1 MIKKTE
7 EKISKYGADSIKVL
21 KGLEAVRK
29 RPGMYIGDTD
39 DGTGLHHMVYEVVD
53 NSIDE
58 ALAGYCKNI
67 KIEINKDG
75 TLSVFDDGRGIPVDI
90 HKGEKK
96 SAAEVIMTQLHAG
109 GKFDHGSYKIS
120 GGLHGVGVSVV
131 NALSQK
137 LKLTIYRDKKEHY
150 IEFKDGKAL
159 SPLKVIGR
167 AGAGVDNIDV
177 PTAKKNNMIVM
188 NTPGGN
194 SNATAEHAFALI
206 MSVLRKIPFANQ
218 TTHKAQWEKKN
229 IKGTELSK
237 KTLGIVGFGNVGVRL
252 SYLVKGFNME
262 ILVSSKS
269 LESRKKDYPHV
280 KNVSFDELISKSDII
295 SFHCKAAADGKPMIT
310 KEHYKKIKPTAY
322 IINAA
327 RGNIVDEKDLNEAL
341 NENLIAGAAVDVFS
355 KEPAKENIL
364 FNNPKVILTPHI
376 AASTTEA
383 SIVVAEMAAN
393 QISDFLLKGT
403 KINTV

>member
-1 MIKKTE
+1 MP
-7 EKISKYGADSIKVL
+7 KVL
-21 KGLEAVRK
+21 ISDSMSNIAQKIFEKNNIQFDVK
-29 RPGMYIGDTD
+29 
-39 DGTGLHHMVYEVVD
+39 TGLSEEEIIKIIPEYDGMVVRSATKVT
-53 NSIDE
+53 
-58 ALAGYCKNI
+58 KNI
-67 KIEINKDG
+67 I
-75 TLSVFDDGRGIPVDI
+75 
-90 HKGEKK
+90 
-96 SAAEVIMTQLHAG
+96 SAA
-109 GKFDHGSYKIS
+109 
-120 GGLHGVGVSVV
+120 
-131 NALSQK
+131 
-137 LKLTIYRDKKEHY
+137 KK
-150 IEFKDGKAL
+150 
-159 SPLKVIGR
+159 LKVIAR

-229 IKGTELSK
+229 IKGAELSK

-252 SYLVKGFNME
+252 RYLVKGFNME

-295 SFHCKAAADGKPMIT
+295 SFHCKTAADGKPMIT

>member
-1 MIKKTE
+1 MP
-7 EKISKYGADSIKVL
+7 KVL
-21 KGLEAVRK
+21 ISDSMSNIAQKIFEKNNIQFDVK
-29 RPGMYIGDTD
+29 
-39 DGTGLHHMVYEVVD
+39 TGLSEEEIIKIIPEYDGMVVRSATKVT
-53 NSIDE
+53 
-58 ALAGYCKNI
+58 KNI
-67 KIEINKDG
+67 I
-75 TLSVFDDGRGIPVDI
+75 
-90 HKGEKK
+90 
-96 SAAEVIMTQLHAG
+96 SAA
-109 GKFDHGSYKIS
+109 
-120 GGLHGVGVSVV
+120 
-131 NALSQK
+131 
-137 LKLTIYRDKKEHY
+137 KK
-150 IEFKDGKAL
+150 
-159 SPLKVIGR
+159 LKVIGR

-177 PTAKKNNMIVM
+177 ITAKKNNMIVM

-295 SFHCKAAADGKPMIT
+295 SFHCKTAADGKPMIT

>member
-1 MIKKTE
+1 MP
-7 EKISKYGADSIKVL
+7 KVL
-21 KGLEAVRK
+21 ISDSMSNIAQKIFEKNNIQFDVK
-29 RPGMYIGDTD
+29 
-39 DGTGLHHMVYEVVD
+39 TGLSEEEIIKIIPEYDGMVVRSATKVT
-53 NSIDE
+53 
-58 ALAGYCKNI
+58 KNI
-67 KIEINKDG
+67 I
-75 TLSVFDDGRGIPVDI
+75 
-90 HKGEKK
+90 
-96 SAAEVIMTQLHAG
+96 SAA
-109 GKFDHGSYKIS
+109 
-120 GGLHGVGVSVV
+120 
-131 NALSQK
+131 
-137 LKLTIYRDKKEHY
+137 KK
-150 IEFKDGKAL
+150 
-159 SPLKVIGR
+159 LKVIGR

-206 MSVLRKIPFANQ
+206 MSVLRRIPFANQ

-295 SFHCKAAADGKPMIT
+295 SFHCKTATDGKPMIT

>member
-1 MIKKTE
+1 MP
-7 EKISKYGADSIKVL
+7 KVL
-21 KGLEAVRK
+21 ISDSMSNIAQKIFEKNNIQFDVK
-29 RPGMYIGDTD
+29 
-39 DGTGLHHMVYEVVD
+39 TGLSEEEIIKIIPEYDGMVVR
-53 NSIDE
+53 SATKIT
-58 ALAGYCKNI
+58 KNI
-67 KIEINKDG
+67 I
-75 TLSVFDDGRGIPVDI
+75 SSA
-90 HKGEKK
+90 KK
-96 SAAEVIMTQLHAG
+96 
-109 GKFDHGSYKIS
+109 
-120 GGLHGVGVSVV
+120 
-131 NALSQK
+131 
-137 LKLTIYRDKKEHY
+137 
-150 IEFKDGKAL
+150 
-159 SPLKVIGR
+159 LKVIGR

-206 MSVLRKIPFANQ
+206 MSILRKIPFANQ

-229 IKGTELSK
+229 IKGTELSN

-252 SYLVKGFNME
+252 SNLVKGFNME
-262 ILVSSKS
+262 ILVCSKS
-269 LESRKKDYPHV
+269 LESRKKDYPHI
-280 KNVSFDELISKSDII
+280 KNASFDELISKSDII

-364 FNNPKVILTPHI
+364 FNNAKVILTPHI

-393 QISDFLLKGT
+393 QISNFLLNGT

>member
-1 MIKKTE
+1 MP
-7 EKISKYGADSIKVL
+7 KVL
-21 KGLEAVRK
+21 ISDSMSNIAQKIFEKNNIQFDVK
-29 RPGMYIGDTD
+29 
-39 DGTGLHHMVYEVVD
+39 TGLSEEEIIKIIPEYDGMVVRSATKVT
-53 NSIDE
+53 
-58 ALAGYCKNI
+58 KNI
-67 KIEINKDG
+67 I
-75 TLSVFDDGRGIPVDI
+75 
-90 HKGEKK
+90 
-96 SAAEVIMTQLHAG
+96 SAA
-109 GKFDHGSYKIS
+109 
-120 GGLHGVGVSVV
+120 
-131 NALSQK
+131 
-137 LKLTIYRDKKEHY
+137 KK
-150 IEFKDGKAL
+150 
-159 SPLKVIGR
+159 LKVIGR

-262 ILVSSKS
+262 ILVNSKS

-295 SFHCKAAADGKPMIT
+295 SFHCKTAADGKPMIT

-327 RGNIVDEKDLNEAL
+327 RGDIVDEKDLNDAL
-341 NENLIAGAAVDVFS
+341 NENLIAGAAVDVFLR
-355 KEPAKENIL
+355 EPAKENIL

-376 AASTTEA
+376 AASTAEA

-393 QISDFLLKGT
+393 QISNFLLKGT

>member
-1 MIKKTE
+1 YDGMVVRSAT
-7 EKISKYGADSIKVL
+7 KV
-21 KGLEAVRK
+21 
-29 RPGMYIGDTD
+29 T
-39 DGTGLHHMVYEVVD
+39 
-53 NSIDE
+53 
-58 ALAGYCKNI
+58 KNI
-67 KIEINKDG
+67 I
-75 TLSVFDDGRGIPVDI
+75 
-90 HKGEKK
+90 
-96 SAAEVIMTQLHAG
+96 SAA
-109 GKFDHGSYKIS
+109 
-120 GGLHGVGVSVV
+120 
-131 NALSQK
+131 
-137 LKLTIYRDKKEHY
+137 KK
-150 IEFKDGKAL
+150 
-159 SPLKVIGR
+159 LKVIGR

-364 FNNPKVILTPHI
+364 FNNPKVILT
-376 AASTTEA
+376 
-383 SIVVAEMAAN
+383 
-393 QISDFLLKGT
+393 
-403 KINTV
+403 

>member
-1 MIKKTE
+1 MP
-7 EKISKYGADSIKVL
+7 KVL
-21 KGLEAVRK
+21 ISDSMSNIAQKIFEKNNIQFDVK
-29 RPGMYIGDTD
+29 
-39 DGTGLHHMVYEVVD
+39 TGLSEEEIIKIIPEYDGMVVRSATKVT
-53 NSIDE
+53 
-58 ALAGYCKNI
+58 KNI
-67 KIEINKDG
+67 I
-75 TLSVFDDGRGIPVDI
+75 
-90 HKGEKK
+90 
-96 SAAEVIMTQLHAG
+96 SAA
-109 GKFDHGSYKIS
+109 
-120 GGLHGVGVSVV
+120 
-131 NALSQK
+131 
-137 LKLTIYRDKKEHY
+137 KK
-150 IEFKDGKAL
+150 
-159 SPLKVIGR
+159 LKVICR

-295 SFHCKAAADGKPMIT
+295 SFHCKTAADGKPMIT

>member
-1 MIKKTE
+1 MSNVAQKIF
-7 EKISKYGADSIKVL
+7 EKNNISVDVK
-21 KGLEAVRK
+21 
-29 RPGMYIGDTD
+29 
-39 DGTGLHHMVYEVVD
+39 TGLSEEEIIKIIPEYDGMVVRSATKVT
-53 NSIDE
+53 
-58 ALAGYCKNI
+58 KNI
-67 KIEINKDG
+67 I
-75 TLSVFDDGRGIPVDI
+75 
-90 HKGEKK
+90 
-96 SAAEVIMTQLHAG
+96 SAA
-109 GKFDHGSYKIS
+109 
-120 GGLHGVGVSVV
+120 
-131 NALSQK
+131 
-137 LKLTIYRDKKEHY
+137 KK
-150 IEFKDGKAL
+150 
-159 SPLKVIGR
+159 LKVIGR

-177 PTAKKNNMIVM
+177 LTAKKNNMIVM
-188 NTPGGN
+188 NAPGGN

-206 MSVLRKIPFANQ
+206 MSWLRKIPFANQ

-262 ILVSSKS
+262 ILVNSKS

-295 SFHCKAAADGKPMIT
+295 SFHCKTASDGKPMIT

-327 RGNIVDEKDLNEAL
+327 RGNIVDEKDINEAL

-383 SIVVAEMAAN
+383 SIVVAEMVAN

>member
-1 MIKKTE
+1 MP
-7 EKISKYGADSIKVL
+7 KVL
-21 KGLEAVRK
+21 ISDSMSNIAQKIFEKNNIQFDVK
-29 RPGMYIGDTD
+29 
-39 DGTGLHHMVYEVVD
+39 TGLSEEEIIKIIPEYDGMVVRSATKVT
-53 NSIDE
+53 
-58 ALAGYCKNI
+58 KNI
-67 KIEINKDG
+67 I
-75 TLSVFDDGRGIPVDI
+75 L
-90 HKGEKK
+90 
-96 SAAEVIMTQLHAG
+96 AA
-109 GKFDHGSYKIS
+109 K
-120 GGLHGVGVSVV
+120 
-131 NALSQK
+131 K
-137 LKLTIYRDKKEHY
+137 LK
-150 IEFKDGKAL
+150 A
-159 SPLKVIGR
+159 IGR

-237 KTLGIVGFGNVGVRL
+237 KTLGIVGFGNVGARL
-252 SYLVKGFNME
+252 SNLVKGFGVN

-269 LESRKKDYPHV
+269 LESRKKDFPHV
-280 KNVSFDELISKSDII
+280 KNVSFDELISTSDII
-295 SFHCKAAADGKPMIT
+295 SFHCKAPSDGKPLIS
-310 KEHYKKIKPTAY
+310 KEHYKKMKPTAV
-322 IINAA
+322 IINTA
-327 RGNIVDEKDLNEAL
+327 RGNIVDENDLNAAL
-341 NENLIAGAAVDVFS
+341 NENLIAGAALDVYS

-364 FNNPKVILTPHI
+364 FNNPKAILTPHV

>member
-1 MIKKTE
+1 MP
-7 EKISKYGADSIKVL
+7 KVL
-21 KGLEAVRK
+21 ISDSMSNIAQKVFEKNNIQFDVKVGLSEEEIIKIIPEYDGMVVRSATK
-29 RPGMYIGDTD
+29 VT
-39 DGTGLHHMVYEVVD
+39 
-53 NSIDE
+53 
-58 ALAGYCKNI
+58 KNI
-67 KIEINKDG
+67 I
-75 TLSVFDDGRGIPVDI
+75 
-90 HKGEKK
+90 
-96 SAAEVIMTQLHAG
+96 SAA
-109 GKFDHGSYKIS
+109 
-120 GGLHGVGVSVV
+120 
-131 NALSQK
+131 
-137 LKLTIYRDKKEHY
+137 KK
-150 IEFKDGKAL
+150 
-159 SPLKVIGR
+159 LKVIGR

-206 MSVLRKIPFANQ
+206 MSLLRKIPFANQ

-229 IKGTELSK
+229 IKGTELSN

-252 SYLVKGFNME
+252 SNLVKGFNME

-383 SIVVAEMAAN
+383 SIVVAEMVAN
-393 QISDFLLKGT
+393 QISDFLLKGI